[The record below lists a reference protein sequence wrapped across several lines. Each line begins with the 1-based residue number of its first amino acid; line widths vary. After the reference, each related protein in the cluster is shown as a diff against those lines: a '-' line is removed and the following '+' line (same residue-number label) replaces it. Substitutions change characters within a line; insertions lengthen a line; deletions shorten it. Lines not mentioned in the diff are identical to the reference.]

1 MSLKVNEKIRLALF
15 STLKYPEYLYVKT
28 EEDASGLGYIQI
40 SEYVEVVFPPRPED
54 VVISQQLVAI
64 DAEILQIKEA
74 AMREVEELSVRRQE
88 LLAISYSKS
97 T

>member
-15 STLKYPEYLYVKT
+15 SSVKYPEYLYVKT
-28 EEDASGLGYIQI
+28 EEDVSGLGYIQH
-40 SEYVEVVFPPRPED
+40 SEWVEVVFPSRPQEA
-54 VVISQQLVAI
+54 VIAQQLVAI
-64 DAEILQIKEA
+64 DAKILEIKED
-74 AMREVEELSVRRQE
+74 AMKEVKELSVRRQE